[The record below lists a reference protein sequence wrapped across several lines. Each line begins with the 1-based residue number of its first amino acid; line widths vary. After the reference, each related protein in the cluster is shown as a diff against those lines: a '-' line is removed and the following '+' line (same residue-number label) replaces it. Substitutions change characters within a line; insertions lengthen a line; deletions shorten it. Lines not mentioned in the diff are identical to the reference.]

1 MAKRVFFKVLRPF
14 SSSSSFFCQTSNEME
29 LSGWLLPSVSHLICY
44 IALSTHIFLCNG
56 QSKGQFLTGSIRQDD
71 NYYKLISSIFY
82 QILASAASVR
92 SNLIHS
98 AFDLVV
104 LAQSY
109 IISSRVIKK
118 KNTKLNKESNVSKLL
133 LKYSGRRYTRMKCAK
148 QFVMYSISNV
158 LCR

>member
-1 MAKRVFFKVLRPF
+1 MAKRVFFLVLRPF

-118 KNTKLNKESNVSKLL
+118 KHKTEQRIERLQIVTKIFRTALYEDEILCELVCNVQ
-133 LKYSGRRYTRMKCAK
+133 Y
-148 QFVMYSISNV
+148 F
-158 LCR
+158 